1 MCACV
6 SHFRSLVDFKNREQV
21 ARKLGHCSDR
31 AVPMDATASGASSVQ
46 YHNITEQA
54 IAPLAPP
61 PHVAHQRQ
69 QRHCFGNE
77 TPGEFPLSANPSIVL
92 HFLSACNLD
101 PQDLAKLEASG
112 FYLPFPK
119 ATCSFFRQPAHFAP
133 DHELSLA
140 ELAALDMCQKRAIFK
155 PMTREQQQFLKQSC
169 GGSWKLVLRY
179 LLSGEACTRREKSQ
193 AIAGPGHSLAVTSKG
208 AVYSFGSNSSGQL
221 GQGTTAEETR
231 PSLIRS
237 LQGIRIIHAAAGAGR
252 TMLISDAGRV
262 YAFGKDS
269 FGEAEYGAQG
279 NKLVTMPQLV
289 ESLKDIFVVQ
299 AAIGNF
305 FTAVLSREGRIYTF
319 SWGDE
324 SKLGHQMEPNDLEP
338 RPLLGDLETIPVVQ
352 IAAGYC
358 YLLALACQPS
368 GMSVYSV
375 GCGLG
380 GKLGHGT
387 RTDEKQPRLIQQ
399 FAALNLQPVVV
410 AAGAWHAAVV
420 GKDGRVCTWGWGR
433 YGCLGH
439 GNEDCESVP
448 KVVEALSNVKAVHVA
463 TGDYTTFVVSDDGDV
478 YSFGC
483 GESSSLGHNTAAAD
497 EQGNRHTNVLS
508 PELVTS
514 LKEVKER
521 VVQISLTNSI
531 YWNAHTFA
539 LTDSDKLYA
548 FGAGDKGQ
556 LGVELAANQTERA
569 NPVRVEVDL
578 S

>member
-1 MCACV
+1 
-6 SHFRSLVDFKNREQV
+6 
-21 ARKLGHCSDR
+21 
-31 AVPMDATASGASSVQ
+31 MDTTASGTSSVQ
-46 YHNITEQA
+46 YHNVTEQA
-54 IAPLAPP
+54 IVPLAPP
-61 PHVAHQRQ
+61 PVAHQRK
-69 QRHCFGNE
+69 QRHCFGNAI
-77 TPGEFPLSANPSIVL
+77 PGEFPLSANPSIVL
-92 HFLSACNLD
+92 HFLSACNLN
-101 PQDLAKLEASG
+101 PQDLAKLEV
-112 FYLPFPK
+112 
-119 ATCSFFRQPAHFAP
+119 TCSFFRQPAHFTP

-140 ELAALDMCQKRAIFK
+140 ELAAHDMCQKRAIFK
-155 PMTREQQQFLKQSC
+155 PMTIEQQQCLKQRC

-179 LLSGEACTRREKSQ
+179 VLAGEACTRREKSQ

-221 GQGTTAEETR
+221 GHGTTHEEPH

-237 LQGIRIIHAAAGAGR
+237 LLGVRIIHAAAGAGR

-269 FGEAEYGAQG
+269 FGEAEFGADG
-279 NKLVTMPQLV
+279 NKLVTTPQAV

-305 FTAVLSREGRIYTF
+305 FTAVLSREGMIYTF

-324 SKLGHQMEPNDLEP
+324 SKLGHQTEPNDLEP
-338 RPLLGDLETIPVVQ
+338 RPLLGALENIPVVQ

-358 YLLALACQPS
+358 YLLALACQPN

-387 RTDEKQPRLIQQ
+387 RTDEKEPKLIER
-399 FAALNLQPVVV
+399 FVELNLQPVVV

-448 KVVEALSNVKAVHVA
+448 KVVEALSNVKAIHVA
-463 TGDYTTFVVSDDGDV
+463 TGDYTTFVVSDAGDV

-483 GESSSLGHNTAAAD
+483 GESSSLGHDTAAAD
-497 EQGNRHTNVLS
+497 EQGNRQTNVLS
-508 PELVTS
+508 PEVVTS
-514 LKEVKER
+514 LKER

-556 LGVELAANQTERA
+556 LGVKLAANQTERA
-569 NPVRVEVDL
+569 IPDRVDVDL

>member
-1 MCACV
+1 
-6 SHFRSLVDFKNREQV
+6 
-21 ARKLGHCSDR
+21 
-31 AVPMDATASGASSVQ
+31 MDASTGGTSSVQ
-46 YHNITEQA
+46 YHNIAEQT
-54 IAPLAPP
+54 IVQLSPP
-61 PHVAHQRQ
+61 PVTYQRQ
-69 QRHCFGNE
+69 QRHCFGNAS
-77 TPGEFPLSANPSIVL
+77 PGEFPLSANPSIVL
-92 HFLSACNLD
+92 HVLTGCNLD
-101 PQDLAKLEASG
+101 AQDLAKLEV
-112 FYLPFPK
+112 
-119 ATCSFFRQPAHFAP
+119 TCSFFRQPAHFSP
-133 DHELSLA
+133 DLELSLS

-155 PMTREQQQFLKQSC
+155 PMTIGQRQDLKQRC

-179 LLSGEACTRREKSQ
+179 LLAGEACYRREKSQ
-193 AIAGPGHSLAVTSKG
+193 AIAGPGHSIVVTSQG

-221 GQGTTAEETR
+221 GHGNTNEDAK
-231 PSLIRS
+231 PHLIRS

-262 YAFGKDS
+262 YASGKDS

-279 NKLVTMPQLV
+279 NNLVTTPKLV

-305 FTAVLSREGRIYTF
+305 FTAVLSREGRVYTF
-319 SWGDE
+319 SWGNE
-324 SKLGHQMEPNDLEP
+324 NKLGHQTEPSDVEP
-338 RPLLGDLETIPVVQ
+338 RPLLGALENIPVVQ

-380 GKLGHGT
+380 GKLGHGC
-387 RTDEKQPRLIQQ
+387 RTDEKQPRLIEQ
-399 FAALNLQPVVV
+399 FQNLNLQPTVV

-448 KVVEALSNVKAVHVA
+448 KVVEALCDVKAVHIA
-463 TGDYTTFVVSDDGDV
+463 TGDYTTFVVSDGGDV

-483 GESSSLGHNTAAAD
+483 GESSSLGHNTAAPD
-497 EQGNRHTNVLS
+497 EQGNRHSNILS
-508 PELVTS
+508 PELVSS
-514 LKEVKER
+514 LKRVNER

-539 LTDSDKLYA
+539 LTESDKLYA

-556 LGVELAANQTERA
+556 LGVELVANQTERS
-569 NPVRVEVDL
+569 NPEIVDIDL
-578 S
+578 T

>member
-1 MCACV
+1 MQC
-6 SHFRSLVDFKNREQV
+6 
-21 ARKLGHCSDR
+21 
-31 AVPMDATASGASSVQ
+31 PMDATSSGASPS
-46 YHNITEQA
+46 
-54 IAPLAPP
+54 IAFHSIIDEPLSLVSPLQQTF
-61 PHVAHQRQ
+61 QRS
-69 QRHCFGNE
+69 QRHCFGDS

-92 HFLSACNLD
+92 HVLTTCDLD
-101 PQDLAKLEASG
+101 SQDLANLEA
-112 FYLPFPK
+112 
-119 ATCSFFRQPAHFAP
+119 TCTFFRKPANFAP
-133 DHELSLA
+133 DFQLSMS

-155 PMTREQQQFLKQSC
+155 PMTVEERELLKQRC

-179 LLSGEACTRREKSQ
+179 ILAGEACCRREKSQ
-193 AIAGPGHSLAVTSKG
+193 AIAGAGHSIAVTSSG

-221 GQGTTAEETR
+221 GHGTTEEESR
-231 PSLIRS
+231 PRPIRS
-237 LQGIRIIHAAAGAGR
+237 LQGIRIIQAAAGAGR
-252 TMLISDAGRV
+252 TMLISDTGRV

-269 FGEAEYGAQG
+269 FGEAEYGGQG
-279 NKLVTMPQLV
+279 SKVVTTPQMV

-305 FTAVLSREGRIYTF
+305 FTAVLSREGRVYTF
-319 SWGDE
+319 SWGNDM
-324 SKLGHQMEPNDLEP
+324 KLGHQTEPNDLEP
-338 RPLLGDLETIPVVQ
+338 HPLLGPLENIPVVQ

-380 GKLGHGT
+380 GKLGHGS
-387 RTDEKQPRLIQQ
+387 RTDEKYPRLIEQ
-399 FAALNLQPVVV
+399 FQALNMQPVEV

-420 GKDGRVCTWGWGR
+420 GRDGRVCTWGWGR

-439 GNEDCESVP
+439 GNEECESVP
-448 KVVEALSNVKAVHVA
+448 KVVEALSNTKAVHVA
-463 TGDYTTFVVSDDGDV
+463 TGDYTTFVVCDDGDV

-483 GESSSLGHNTAAAD
+483 GESSSLGHSAAVD
-497 EQGNRHTNVLS
+497 GQGNRHTNVLS
-508 PELVTS
+508 PELVSS
-514 LKEVKER
+514 LKRTNER

-539 LTDSDKLYA
+539 LTDSGKLYA

-556 LGVELAANQTERA
+556 LGVELTAQQSERG
-569 NPVRVEVDL
+569 NPERVDVDL

>member
-1 MCACV
+1 
-6 SHFRSLVDFKNREQV
+6 
-21 ARKLGHCSDR
+21 
-31 AVPMDATASGASSVQ
+31 MDATTGGTPSVQ
-46 YHNITEQA
+46 YHNISEQT
-54 IAPLAPP
+54 IASLVTSP
-61 PHVAHQRQ
+61 VATFQRQ
-69 QRHCFGNE
+69 QRHCLGNE

-92 HFLSACNLD
+92 HVLTGCNLD
-101 PQDLAKLEASG
+101 PQDLAKLEV
-112 FYLPFPK
+112 
-119 ATCSFFRQPAHFAP
+119 TCSFFRQPAHFAP
-133 DHELSLA
+133 DYMLSLS
-140 ELAALDMCQKRAIFK
+140 ELAALDMCQKRAVFK
-155 PMTREQQQFLKQSC
+155 PMTDEQRLALKEKC
-169 GGSWKLVLRY
+169 GGSWKLVLRF
-179 LLSGEACTRREKSQ
+179 LLAGEACSRIEKSQ
-193 AIAGPGHSLAVTSKG
+193 AIAGPGHSIVVTSKG

-221 GQGTTAEETR
+221 GHGTTEEESR
-231 PSLIRS
+231 PRLIRS
-237 LQGIRIIHAAAGAGR
+237 LQGIRIIQAAAGANR
-252 TMLISDAGRV
+252 TMLISDTGRV
-262 YAFGKDS
+262 YSFGKES

-279 NKLVTMPQLV
+279 NKLVTTPQLV

-305 FTAVLSREGRIYTF
+305 FTAVLSREGVVYTF
-319 SWGDE
+319 SWGND
-324 SKLGHQMEPNDLEP
+324 SKLGHQTEPSDLEP
-338 RPLLGDLETIPVVQ
+338 HPLLGALENTPVVQ

-387 RTDEKQPRLIQQ
+387 RTDEKQPRLIEQ
-399 FAALNLQPVVV
+399 FQNLNIQPVEV

-420 GKDGRVCTWGWGR
+420 GRDGRVCTWGWGR

-448 KVVEALSNVKAVHVA
+448 KVVEALSNIKAVHVA

-483 GESSSLGHNTAAAD
+483 GESSSLGHNIAVAD
-497 EQGNRHTNVLS
+497 GQEIRQVNVLN

-514 LKEVKER
+514 LKQVNER

-539 LTDSDKLYA
+539 LTESGKLYA
-548 FGAGDKGQ
+548 FGAGDQGQ
-556 LGVELAANQTERA
+556 LGVELVDNQTERA
-569 NPVRVEVDL
+569 DPERVEIDL

>member
-1 MCACV
+1 
-6 SHFRSLVDFKNREQV
+6 
-21 ARKLGHCSDR
+21 
-31 AVPMDATASGASSVQ
+31 MDATTSGTPSIQ
-46 YHNITEQA
+46 YHNIVDQQ
-54 IAPLAPP
+54 IASIVSPLPP
-61 PHVAHQRQ
+61 FIRQ
-69 QRHCFGNE
+69 QRHCFGDSS
-77 TPGEFPLSANPSIVL
+77 PGEFPLAASPSIVL
-92 HFLSACNLD
+92 HVLTGCNLD
-101 PQDLAKLEASG
+101 PQDLAKLEASIG
-112 FYLPFPK
+112 FLL
-119 ATCSFFRQPAHFAP
+119 ATCSFFRQPAHFEP
-133 DHELSLA
+133 DTELSIS

-155 PMTREQQQFLKQSC
+155 PMTTDEKEILKQRC
-169 GGSWKLVLRY
+169 GGSWKLVLRF
-179 LLSGEACTRREKSQ
+179 LLAGEACCRREKSQ
-193 AIAGPGHSLAVTSKG
+193 AIAGPGHSIAVTSSG

-221 GQGTTAEETR
+221 GHGTLEEEWQPR
-231 PSLIRS
+231 RIRS
-237 LQGIRIIHAAAGAGR
+237 LQGIRIIQAAAGAGR
-252 TMLISDAGRV
+252 TMLISDSGRV

-279 NKLVTMPQLV
+279 SKLVTAPTPV
-289 ESLKDIFVVQ
+289 ESLKNIFVVQ

-305 FTAVLSREGRIYTF
+305 FTAVLSREGRVYTF
-319 SWGDE
+319 SWGNDT
-324 SKLGHQMEPNDLEP
+324 KLGHQTDPNDQEP
-338 RPLLGDLETIPVVQ
+338 HPLLGPLENIPVVQ

-380 GKLGHGT
+380 GKLGHGS
-387 RTDEKQPRLIQQ
+387 RTDEKLPRLIEQ
-399 FAALNLQPVVV
+399 FQLLNLQPAVV

-439 GNEDCESVP
+439 GNEDCESAP
-448 KVVEALSNVKAVHVA
+448 KVVEGLNKIKAVHVA
-463 TGDYTTFVVSDDGDV
+463 TGDYTTFVVSEDGDV

-483 GESSSLGHNTAAAD
+483 GESSSLGHNAGAD
-497 EQGNRHTNVLS
+497 GQENRHTNVLS

-539 LTDSDKLYA
+539 LMESGKLYA

-556 LGVELAANQTERA
+556 LGMELLDQQSERGK
-569 NPVRVEVDL
+569 PERVDIDL
-578 S
+578 N

>member
-1 MCACV
+1 M
-6 SHFRSLVDFKNREQV
+6 LDFKSCELEG
-21 ARKLGHCSDR
+21 RKLGHCSDR
-31 AVPMDATASGASSVQ
+31 AVPMDTTTASGASSV
-46 YHNITEQA
+46 ITEQA
-54 IAPLAPP
+54 IVPLASPP
-61 PHVAHQRQ
+61 VAHQRQ
-69 QRHCFGNE
+69 QRHCFGDSI
-77 TPGEFPLSANPSIVL
+77 PGEFPLSANPSIVL
-92 HFLSACNLD
+92 HFLTACNLD
-101 PQDLAKLEASG
+101 PQDLAKLEASV
-112 FYLPFPK
+112 FCLRFPK
-119 ATCSFFRQPAHFAP
+119 VGILLDILPAHFDP

-155 PMTREQQQFLKQSC
+155 PMTIEQQQCLKQRC

-179 LLSGEACTRREKSQ
+179 LLVGESCTRREKSQ

-221 GQGTTAEETR
+221 GHGTTHEEPR

-237 LQGIRIIHAAAGAGR
+237 LLGVRIIHAAAGAGR

-269 FGEAEYGAQG
+269 FGEAEFGAEG
-279 NKLVTMPQLV
+279 NKLVTTPQAV

-324 SKLGHQMEPNDLEP
+324 SKLGHQTEPNDLEP
-338 RPLLGDLETIPVVQ
+338 RPLLGALENLPVVQ

-358 YLLALACQPS
+358 YLLALACQPN

-387 RTDEKQPRLIQQ
+387 RTDEKEPKLIER
-399 FAALNLQPVVV
+399 FVELNLQPVVV

-448 KVVEALSNVKAVHVA
+448 KVVEALSNVKAIHVA
-463 TGDYTTFVVSDDGDV
+463 TGDYTTFVVSDAGDV

-483 GESSSLGHNTAAAD
+483 GESSSLGHDTAAD
-497 EQGNRHTNVLS
+497 EQGNRQTNVLS
-508 PELVTS
+508 PEVVTS
-514 LKEVKER
+514 LKER

-556 LGVELAANQTERA
+556 LGVKLADNQTERA
-569 NPVRVEVDL
+569 IPDRVDVDL